1 MLQAKFKFV
10 SQMNKWLWSIW
21 NWMYLPKWN
30 IYPIA
35 YLFKWSIRRSWPK
48 PNFWHSKGNIGL
60 RVSYK
65 LQDLFGTQ
73 LTKAYFETL
82 CMEKRTQG
90 PPSLPFCP
98 SVSYVSIMGRKG
110 LLLLLFILVMNCP
123 TKSDTDLD
131 TLLDF
136 CVVKGLKYIT
146 IINFSKNSC
155 DLKVIYEKLRVRELK
170 TFPDIFG

>member
-1 MLQAKFKFV
+1 
-10 SQMNKWLWSIW
+10 
-21 NWMYLPKWN
+21 
-30 IYPIA
+30 
-35 YLFKWSIRRSWPK
+35 
-48 PNFWHSKGNIGL
+48 
-60 RVSYK
+60 
-65 LQDLFGTQ
+65 
-73 LTKAYFETL
+73 
-82 CMEKRTQG
+82 
-90 PPSLPFCP
+90 
-98 SVSYVSIMGRKG
+98 MGRKG

>member
-1 MLQAKFKFV
+1 
-10 SQMNKWLWSIW
+10 MNKWLWSIW

-35 YLFKWSIRRSWPK
+35 YLFKWSIRKSWRK

-73 LTKAYFETL
+73 GTKKLSLKHSVWKKGHKA
-82 CMEKRTQG
+82 
-90 PPSLPFCP
+90 PSLPFCP

-123 TKSDTDLD
+123 TKSDTNLD

-136 CVVKGLKYIT
+136 CVVKGLKYISV
-146 IINFSKNSC
+146 INFSTKSC

-170 TFPDIFG
+170 TFPNIFG